1 VKPGSHAAG
10 DGSFGWSAG
19 IQVGRAVAL
28 IAVAVLL
35 GLFLLHRSGPGGGS
49 PALASATS
57 TTSTTAPPSSAPPP
71 TPTSSSVAVKSPQ
84 SVKVLVANGSGVA
97 GLAGRLSS
105 RLHTQGYDTVS
116 QGTNANQAVTTSKVY
131 YTTGFVGEAGVLAQ
145 FLKLPPS
152 AAQPMPNPPPVSNLA
167 AANVVV
173 DAGPDL
179 STATG
184 STGTSGG
191 TGGGS
196 STSSTSSTGST
207 RTTST
212 TRFTG

>member
-1 VKPGSHAAG
+1 MRPGSHAAG
-10 DGSFGWSAG
+10 DGSFGRSAG

-35 GLFLLHRSGPGGGS
+35 GLFLLHRSGPGGS
-49 PALASATS
+49 TPALASATS
-57 TTSTTAPPSSAPPP
+57 TTSTTAPPTSAT
-71 TPTSSSVAVKSPQ
+71 TPSTTSSSVAVKGPQ
-84 SVKVLVANGSGVA
+84 NVKVLVANGSGVA
-97 GLAGRLSS
+97 GLAGRLST

-116 QGTNANQAVTTSKVY
+116 QGTNANQAVTATKVY
-131 YTTGFVGEAGVLAQ
+131 YTTGFAAEATVLAQ

-152 AAQPMPNPPPVSNLA
+152 AAQPMPNPPPVNNLA
-167 AANVVV
+167 AANVIV

-184 STGTSGG
+184 

-196 STSSTSSTGST
+196 TTSSTKA
-207 RTTST
+207 TST

>member
-1 VKPGSHAAG
+1 
-10 DGSFGWSAG
+10 
-19 IQVGRAVAL
+19 
-28 IAVAVLL
+28 VAVLL
-35 GLFLLHRSGPGGGS
+35 GLFLLHRSGPGGSS

-57 TTSTTAPPSSAPPP
+57 TTSTSAPP
-71 TPTSSSVAVKSPQ
+71 TSAAASSSTSSSVAVKGPQ
-84 SVKVLVANGSGVA
+84 NVKVLVANGSGVA
-97 GLAGRLSS
+97 GLAGRLST

-131 YTTGFVGEAGVLAQ
+131 YTTGFAAEAAVLAQ

-179 STATG
+179 SSTTTG

-191 TGGGS
+191 GGAS
-196 STSSTSSTGST
+196 STTSST
-207 RTTST
+207 RATST